1 VRLSALEWNVPFSTR
16 PLPSGGSVPDG
27 IGDAGT
33 LADVAD
39 GGALAGPAV
48 PPPHEAA
55 TSRVTRRRLTPSSEA
70 HVPKT
75 VLVRSHDLDVWRAAL
90 TQARIAR
97 ARRRD
102 VTRAEHDAAHAAR
115 AVGVRGRSAGG
126 HAHLAQRDVLDEEGE
141 RRDESRDL
149 PCDRDA
155 VGAGAAAV
163 LDRTSQELTQ
173 PCRIRAEVIGGER
186 EIGPAAAAFGDG
198 LPGMFPMRGRDVV
211 KRDELEVRAVGETDE
226 RVVRQAAGVLAAGR
240 DGEAAVAVLGDGTVE
255 IGHDQ
260 DDVVDAG
267 DHIGE
272 YGEVNSLPW
281 KFLMAG
287 LTSFGAARWT
297 TLENAF
303 VRSGLIEEK
312 DFFRDYAVS
321 STLPGPTFVN
331 LAALCGMRLGGV
343 RLALTA
349 IVLLLAPGLVAVVL
363 VLAYLSPNEPWVQHL
378 FNGVIVGGIGVSGT
392 QLMRRASRSRGLTEA
407 LLASATL
414 VLIALGAPMIVAVL
428 GTLAAGVLW
437 YRTRPLTL
445 P

>member
-1 VRLSALEWNVPFSTR
+1 
-16 PLPSGGSVPDG
+16 
-27 IGDAGT
+27 
-33 LADVAD
+33 
-39 GGALAGPAV
+39 
-48 PPPHEAA
+48 
-55 TSRVTRRRLTPSSEA
+55 
-70 HVPKT
+70 
-75 VLVRSHDLDVWRAAL
+75 
-90 TQARIAR
+90 
-97 ARRRD
+97 
-102 VTRAEHDAAHAAR
+102 
-115 AVGVRGRSAGG
+115 
-126 HAHLAQRDVLDEEGE
+126 
-141 RRDESRDL
+141 
-149 PCDRDA
+149 
-155 VGAGAAAV
+155 
-163 LDRTSQELTQ
+163 
-173 PCRIRAEVIGGER
+173 
-186 EIGPAAAAFGDG
+186 
-198 LPGMFPMRGRDVV
+198 
-211 KRDELEVRAVGETDE
+211 
-226 RVVRQAAGVLAAGR
+226 
-240 DGEAAVAVLGDGTVE
+240 VLGHGAVE
-255 IGHDQ
+255 IGHHQ

-281 KFLMAG
+281 KFFVAG

-349 IVLLLAPGLVAVVL
+349 IVLLLAPGLVAVIL
-363 VLAYLSPNEPWVQHL
+363 VLAFLSPNEPWVQHL

-392 QLMRRASRSRGLTEA
+392 QLVRRAKRSRGLAEA